1 MFHVKI
7 QTITEN
13 KLSKYIMIKKISF
26 ILGEF
31 FIYLFSDFSKDKDK
45 TNLIYLIKDFI
56 DQHVL
61 IQNPDYSII
70 PSSIINI
77 KTMIKCGYYKDDKI
91 IVKNNETLKRLICLL
106 RLRMLNDYQ
115 KVNSYYESK
124 EFYDFYKEISDFQ
137 SFDNILLYTS
147 DLSKIENYDTTV
159 YYTFQNLAIYY
170 LIIKGKLYLSKKI
183 KDEIDQSEY
192 FIIVYNQ
199 ELEKIIEKGDESH
212 EKIIMIEYMDNS
224 IKKYQ
229 HLFLL

>member
-1 MFHVKI
+1 
-7 QTITEN
+7 
-13 KLSKYIMIKKISF
+13 
-26 ILGEF
+26 
-31 FIYLFSDFSKDKDK
+31 
-45 TNLIYLIKDFI
+45 
-56 DQHVL
+56 
-61 IQNPDYSII
+61 
-70 PSSIINI
+70 
-77 KTMIKCGYYKDDKI
+77 MIKCGYYKDDKI

>member
-1 MFHVKI
+1 
-7 QTITEN
+7 
-13 KLSKYIMIKKISF
+13 
-26 ILGEF
+26 
-31 FIYLFSDFSKDKDK
+31 
-45 TNLIYLIKDFI
+45 
-56 DQHVL
+56 
-61 IQNPDYSII
+61 
-70 PSSIINI
+70 
-77 KTMIKCGYYKDDKI
+77 
-91 IVKNNETLKRLICLL
+91 
-106 RLRMLNDYQ
+106 
-115 KVNSYYESK
+115 
-124 EFYDFYKEISDFQ
+124 
-137 SFDNILLYTS
+137 LYTS